1 MDPLS
6 PLSQR
11 ILRFSGVQPQ
21 VLRQLEAER
30 LKQDS
35 TVLFG
40 ENLDV
45 FIKQNQP
52 AKDGQENGTS
62 ENSAI
67 IELVTN
73 KKDSRALAYGSGFI
87 RNLHRMLT
95 GEDIP
100 PTEVVNRIR
109 KESPSGDIFEMT
121 RGSDN

>member
-21 VLRQLEAER
+21 VLKQLEADR
-30 LKQDS
+30 LKKDS

-40 ENLDV
+40 EDLDV
-45 FIKQNQP
+45 FIKQNHTTN
-52 AKDGQENGTS
+52 DGPG
-62 ENSAI
+62 AI
-67 IELVTN
+67 VELVTN

-95 GEDIP
+95 GQDIP

>member
-30 LKQDS
+30 LKKDS

-45 FIKQNQP
+45 FIKQNHQ
-52 AKDGQENGTS
+52 AKDGQGNSTQ

>member
-21 VLRQLEAER
+21 VLKQLEAER
-30 LKQDS
+30 LKKDS

-45 FIKQNQP
+45 FIKQNHQ
-52 AKDGQENGTS
+52 ANDGPK
-62 ENSAI
+62 NSAI

-109 KESPSGDIFEMT
+109 KESPNGDIFEMT

>member
-11 ILRFSGVQPQ
+11 ILRFSDVQPE
-21 VLRQLEAER
+21 VLEQLNR
-30 LKQDS
+30 LKEHS

-40 ENLDV
+40 EDLGV
-45 FIKQNQP
+45 FIKQNHP
-52 AKDGQENGTS
+52 ANGGP
-62 ENSAI
+62 EDSAI
-67 IELVTN
+67 IELVS
-73 KKDSRALAYGSGFI
+73 KKDSRALPYGSGFI
-87 RNLHRMLT
+87 RNSHRTLT
-95 GEDIP
+95 GQDIL